1 VAGARLSDPVGKS
14 EKADIFNCGR
24 LVYVSFS
31 PLSPHY
37 SINKGVLGGGWV
49 MFRYVVAS
57 CCVLCSVC
65 ATADPSK
72 LSGDAIKAIVAGAV
86 LEVDTPLGMKVPLR
100 YSEDGRVSGEAR
112 GLAYI
117 LGSQSD
123 TGKWWVSS
131 DRLCHKWTKWFD
143 GVLQCLRI
151 SQDGSRIFWHRD
163 DGETG
168 TAVISKR
175 GSVVAKA
182 LKNLD

>member
-1 VAGARLSDPVGKS
+1 
-14 EKADIFNCGR
+14 
-24 LVYVSFS
+24 
-31 PLSPHY
+31 
-37 SINKGVLGGGWV
+37 

-57 CCVLCSVC
+57 CCVLYS
-65 ATADPSK
+65 ASAAAEPSK
-72 LSGDAIKAIVAGAV
+72 LSGEAIKEIVAGAV
-86 LEVDTPLGMKVPLR
+86 LEVDTPLGLKVPLR
-100 YSEDGRVSGEAR
+100 YSEDGRVNGEAR

-151 SQDGSRIFWHRD
+151 SQEGSRIFWRRD

-175 GSVVAKA
+175 ASVVAKA
-182 LKNLD
+182 PKDLD